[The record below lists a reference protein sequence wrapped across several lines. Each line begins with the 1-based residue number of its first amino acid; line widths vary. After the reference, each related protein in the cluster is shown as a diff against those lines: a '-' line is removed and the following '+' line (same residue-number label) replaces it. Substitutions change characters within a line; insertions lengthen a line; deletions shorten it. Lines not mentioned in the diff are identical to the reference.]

1 MKNKKFNKIVSL
13 ALAMILSMSLF
24 AALPLE
30 LSAAA
35 AHEHT
40 YTASEIQNGYLQVKL
55 NSYNHVL
62 YTMEGD
68 PENPSDNYKRLLYDS
83 TSKALLNINGAL
95 TVFRPEANLS
105 NGNADS
111 LYSYMNYGD
120 VKIERF
126 ISFSYN
132 TYTARYDTV
141 EYKYVVTNLSNE
153 YQDAGVKFIF
163 DTMLGSNDRA
173 PFRVAGNN
181 ITTETTYEGEDI
193 PQVWQ
198 VFDDLNNPSIIASG
212 TFFTSEA
219 DRPDKVQFLSWGNA
233 YYEDVWSYTTS
244 GANIGDSGVTITY
257 EPDTLAPGQSR
268 TVKTYYGIS
277 SFTPSQSDPE
287 GELNF
292 AAMAPREMVLN
303 EDGTEYLGNPFTFN
317 GWVSNRGNEV
327 LTNVTA
333 TLTLPGEL
341 SAERTTIYLGDVYP
355 GQEYNVPFI
364 IEARE
369 MSYSTTVSYN
379 VTITSDTSEISNDY
393 SIYLPET
400 AEKKVNSSV
409 STDNIAIGDTFEMTI
424 SISDIGYV
432 DSLAIVP
439 VYDSYYLKLVSIE
452 WLVDAPIQD
461 ADVERGRAIS
471 AWAEPQA
478 LSGDIAIITFT
489 ARENTYGASV
499 STELYAQKDGNTT
512 LYPTPETRFEIA
524 YCNHKHATCTPAD
537 AYYHN
542 VYCDNC
548 GYWDTVPHAF
558 DNDEDTY
565 CEDCGYSNYMAG
577 DMNNDRWVDS
587 ADAELL
593 LMHVFFPDLNP
604 IQRDGDVNRDGVVNS
619 DDAVYLQLHVYYP
632 SEYPLY

>member
-24 AALPLE
+24 AALPLN

-55 NSYNHVL
+55 SSYNHVL

-83 TSKALLNINGAL
+83 TSKALLNINGVL
-95 TVFRPEANLS
+95 TVFRPEENLS

-181 ITTETTYEGEDI
+181 ITTETTYEGDAI

-233 YYEDVWSYTTS
+233 YYEDRWSYTTS
-244 GANIGDSGVTITY
+244 GASIGDSGVTITY

-364 IEARE
+364 IRARE
-369 MSYSTTVSYN
+369 MSYSTTVNYN

-409 STDNIAIGDTFEMTI
+409 DREDIAIGETFKVLV
-424 SISDIGYV
+424 SVSDLTV
-432 DSLAIVP
+432 DSIAIVP
-439 VYDSYYLKLVSIE
+439 QYDYSTLELVAIE

-471 AWAEPQA
+471 AWAEPTALDGEIVSLKFRAINQA
-478 LSGDIAIITFT
+478 S
-489 ARENTYGASV
+489 YASV
-499 STELYAQKDGNTT
+499 STQVLAQTNGSVEEHYT
-512 LYPTPETRFEIA
+512 PTDNFEIA
-524 YCNHKHATCTPAD
+524 YCAHRNAICTAVD
-537 AYYHN
+537 QYYHN
-542 VYCDNC
+542 VYCENC

-577 DMNNDRWVDS
+577 DMNNDGWVDYM
-587 ADAELL
+587 DAELL

-604 IQRDGDVNRDGVVNS
+604 IERDGDVNRDGVVNS